1 VADGED
7 GIIGGGAGGGPV
19 DMEAIDAALAG
30 LDEGGAEG
38 VVVDGED
45 IQVPQRMRALRVLS
59 KKDLHKAEKKKL
71 KSDRKAYLDSE
82 KEQREE
88 RRLAKEKR
96 DKEREL
102 LSEARYLQQR
112 LERKAR
118 GEVVSSSDSD
128 TDADGE
134 GDSDDGGRKTRK
146 KAHPEKAL
154 AKSAYVN
161 SAEMTALEMRSYV
174 VTHKVSGSAIHNFG
188 LSFFFPSDPFIYS
201 DLDLSMCLCIQPRGY

>member
-1 VADGED
+1 MD
-7 GIIGGGAGGGPV
+7 
-19 DMEAIDAALAG
+19 AIDAALAG
-30 LDEGGAEG
+30 ADEGGDDD

-45 IQVPQRMRALRVLS
+45 IQVPQRMRSLRVLS
-59 KKDLHKAEKKKL
+59 KKDMHKAEKKKL

-82 KEQREE
+82 REQREE

-96 DKEREL
+96 DREREL

-118 GEVVSSSDSD
+118 GEILSSSDTES
-128 TDADGE
+128 
-134 GDSDDGGRKTRK
+134 DSDAEGKSDDDGKKEARK
-146 KAHPEKAL
+146 KVHPEKAL

-174 VTHKVSGSAIHNFG
+174 VTSKVSEVRG
-188 LSFFFPSDPFIYS
+188 LS
-201 DLDLSMCLCIQPRGY
+201 